1 MAEINKY
8 QDTLKQYK
16 TDLKD
21 ADITAKVQEI
31 ISKKMAENNTLDVY
45 KKLYTCIDLTTLNT
59 TDTKEDVWKFTEKVN
74 DFEGSRPDIKNVA
87 AICVYP
93 NFAEVVKEALTA
105 EDVKIACVSG
115 GFPTSQTFSEVKIAE
130 TALAVANGADEIDIV
145 LNLGLFLEENY
156 EETCEEIDE
165 LKHACRNAH
174 LKVILETGAL
184 KSASLIMKASVLALY
199 SGADFLK
206 TSTGKVYE
214 GTTLEAAYVMCNAIK
229 EYHNKTGR
237 KVGFKA
243 SGGIATTEDAV
254 KYYTIVKEVLGD
266 EWCNNELF
274 RIGASRLAQ
283 NLLDSIK

>member
-1 MAEINKY
+1 
-8 QDTLKQYK
+8 
-16 TDLKD
+16 
-21 ADITAKVQEI
+21 
-31 ISKKMAENNTLDVY
+31 MAENNKYIDALNQYKTNLKDEEITSKVGEILKNKFKENDNKEVY
-45 KKLYTCIDLTTLNT
+45 KKLYSCIDLTTLNT

-74 DFEGSRPDIKNVA
+74 DFEGTYPDIENVA

-93 NFAEVVKEALTA
+93 NFAEIVKEALTA
-105 EDVKIACVSG
+105 QNVNIACVSG
-115 GFPTSQTFSEVKIAE
+115 GFPTSQTFTEVKIAE

-156 EETCEEIDE
+156 DEVCEEIDE
-165 LKHACRNAH
+165 LKHTCRDAH

-184 KSASLIMKASVLALY
+184 KTASNIMKASILSLY

-206 TSTGKVYE
+206 TSTGKVYD
-214 GTTLEAAYVMCNAIK
+214 GASLEAAYVMCSAIK
-229 EYHNKTGR
+229 EYHKKTGR

-254 KYYTIVKEVLGD
+254 KYFTVVKDILGD
-266 EWCNNELF
+266 EWCTNKLF
-274 RIGASRLAQ
+274 RIGASRLAN